1 MKLKNPNEKRPM
13 SSEYEALLVR
23 PNPPTPEMVAAAQP
37 YRADVIGADLLID
50 LAKRSAALSK

>member
-1 MKLKNPNEKRPM
+1 M